1 MRKFR
6 GLNKDGKWVEG
17 WYCKVEGKSYIIPD
31 DSKMV
36 QVDYTLVLGVVGFV
50 AVDHKTVGQYTGL
63 KDVNGKK
70 ELYFDDI
77 VIHDLYPR
85 EAGVIKWNKQD
96 LAIKVFFP
104 LTRHWSFIRQ
114 DGLLTEAEN
123 IKHTGNIHENPKL
136 LETKNE

>member
-50 AVDHKTVGQYTGL
+50 AVDHKTVGQYTGH
-63 KDVNGKK
+63 KDKNGK
-70 ELYFDDI
+70 EIWED
-77 VIHDLYPR
+77 DLYKSADGIISRVQMAVDGWALFSKGKKGAVPSLYW
-85 EAGVIKWNKQD
+85 ENVCDKTKGEVI
-96 LAIKVFFP
+96 
-104 LTRHWSFIRQ
+104 
-114 DGLLTEAEN
+114 
-123 IKHTGNIHENPKL
+123 GNIHENKDL

>member
-63 KDVNGKK
+63 KDVNGKEIYK
-70 ELYFDDI
+70 DTIIEVWFGEEKLIYVCDWYDEI
-77 VIHDLYPR
+77 G
-85 EAGVIKWNKQD
+85 AW
-96 LAIKVFFP
+96 VF
-104 LTRHWSFIRQ
+104 R
-114 DGLLTEAEN
+114 
-123 IKHTGNIHENPKL
+123 GNGEWLMYEDVFETCKIIGDKNTNPKL